1 MKKLLMIAALFTLTI
16 AGAFAQRGQGGS
28 KEGQPKES
36 LTPEQRAD
44 KMTNRMTEELGLSED
59 QKQKIYKINLDNA
72 QKREAQRAAMEED
85 RKAKR
90 AEMQAQ
96 NQVQNEQIEAVLT
109 PDQKTKWQEVK
120 KENRKEIQERSGSG
134 RGHRGGR
141 GSSGGKGSSGSNI

>member
-1 MKKLLMIAALFTLTI
+1 MKKLLMIAAIFTMTF

-28 KEGQPKES
+28 RGGEQKES
-36 LTPEQRAD
+36 LTPEQRAERITS
-44 KMTNRMTEELGLSED
+44 KMTEELGLSED
-59 QKQKIYKINLDNA
+59 QKQKIYMINLDNA
-72 QKREAQRAAMEED
+72 QKREAQRAALEED

-109 PDQKTKWQEVK
+109 PDQKTKWEEVK

-134 RGHRGGR
+134 RGHRGGKGASGSR
-141 GSSGGKGSSGSNI
+141 GGSSTK